1 MNELEFCIVGLAMV
15 IVCCVLLIGMLVKKT
30 NYLNE
35 QLDDV
40 KICIEQI
47 HYRENATD
55 EYIGRNDACLYN
67 RIDELTKRFENHRD
81 NQNRDDADSVLGR
94 LNYNEMHLDN
104 IDELL
109 REMLPDHERL
119 VRHLNHKTIKNK
131 NAEWF
136 DVDGEY
142 IKPIDTYKSKRF
154 LK

>member
-47 HYRENATD
+47 NNHNDATD

-109 REMLPDHERL
+109 RETLTNMDALVWKSIPHRL
-119 VRHLNHKTIKNK
+119 RGKN
-131 NAEWF
+131 
-136 DVDGEY
+136 
-142 IKPIDTYKSKRF
+142 R
-154 LK
+154 